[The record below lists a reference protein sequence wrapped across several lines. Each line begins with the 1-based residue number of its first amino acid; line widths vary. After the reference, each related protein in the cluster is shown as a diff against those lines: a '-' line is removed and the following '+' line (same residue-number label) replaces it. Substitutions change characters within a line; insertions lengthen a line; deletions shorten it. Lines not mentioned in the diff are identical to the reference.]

1 MKRRVALFSAL
12 LLTLTLSAQSMF
24 RINGTALDAVDTCE
38 TRYVE
43 GIYSQ
48 EYRHAKWGFQAVVRV
63 KQVTLPTTGKTLWR
77 FLVSGFS
84 DAVRLEVVGKGS
96 ATFDE
101 ECYVSRDAGV
111 VELLDARN
119 GSDAFDEAE
128 TAMHQMATRYVFNT
142 PDEGVNLLGSAL
154 SVGADDDLVAEARS
168 VLNNVFG
175 LTETSAN
182 EDNGSSESPSRECV
196 ITPDFPETWETA
208 SVRTPYIYY
217 TYRRS
222 GDKAIFDVTQLTTPS
237 RSLVIRQPLGLGKF
251 IESTG
256 TADAHQLLVIS
267 IPQRYPQV
275 RVTATYP

>member
-1 MKRRVALFSAL
+1 MKRRVAFLSAL
-12 LLTLTLSAQSMF
+12 LLTLTLSAQNLF
-24 RINGTALDAVDTCE
+24 RINGTPLDAVDKCE

-43 GIYSQ
+43 GVYSH
-48 EYRHAKWGFQAVVRV
+48 EYRHAKWGPQAVVHL
-63 KQVTLPTTGKTLWR
+63 KQVTLPTNGKTLWR

-111 VELLDARN
+111 VTLLDTRN

-128 TAMHQMATRYVFNT
+128 TAMRQMATRYVFNT
-142 PDEGVNLLGSAL
+142 PDASVNLLGSAL
-154 SVGADDDLVAEARS
+154 SVGADGDLVAEARS
-168 VLNNVFG
+168 VLHNVFG
-175 LTETSAN
+175 LTEPSAD
-182 EDNGSSESPSRECV
+182 EDNGSSSPGRECV

-208 SVRTPYIYY
+208 SVRTPYLYY

-222 GDKAIFDVTQLTTPS
+222 GDNAIFDVTQLTVPS
-237 RSLVIRQPLGLGKF
+237 RSLVIRQPLGQGQF
-251 IESTG
+251 VESTG
-256 TADAHQLLVIS
+256 SADAHQLIVIP

-275 RVTATYP
+275 RVKP